1 MIEIWPAI
9 DLIDNK
15 NVRLTE
21 GDYATKEEMKR
32 TPEEAIAFYNR
43 SPQVTRI
50 HIVDLMGAI
59 KKQPTSSS
67 YIERLLKRSTVPIEI
82 GGGIRSEKT
91 IQYYL
96 EAGASYVIVGT
107 KGLQDRE
114 WLAKMTTRYPGKIY
128 LGLDAKGDKVA
139 LNGWT
144 EVSEQTIYEVAESVN
159 ELSLGGIIY
168 TDTSKDGKMAGPN
181 VELTGALVRLSKHPI
196 TASGGIRS
204 LEDIKQLEKAG
215 VAAAIVGKAANTD
228 AFWEGLDDD

>member
-32 TPEEAIAFYNR
+32 TPEEAIAFYNQF
-43 SPQVTRI
+43 PQVTRI

-59 KKQPTSSS
+59 KKQPTSSA
-67 YIERLLKRSTVPIEI
+67 YIETLLKTSSVSVEI

-91 IQYYL
+91 IQHYL
-96 EAGASYVIVGT
+96 AAGASYVIVGT
-107 KGLQDRE
+107 KGLQDKD
-114 WLAKMTTRYPGKIY
+114 WLAKMATRYPGKIY
-128 LGLDAKGDKVA
+128 LGLDAKGEKVA

-144 EVSEQTIYEVAESVN
+144 EVSEQTIYEVALSVN
-159 ELSLGGIIY
+159 DLPLGGIIY
-168 TDTSKDGKMAGPN
+168 TDTSKDGKMGGPN
-181 VELTGALVRLSKHPI
+181 VELTGALARLSNHPI
-196 TASGGIRS
+196 TASGGIRNFY
-204 LEDIKQLEKAG
+204 DIRQLEKSG

-228 AFWEGLDDD
+228 VFWEGLDND

>member
-15 NVRLTE
+15 SVRLTE

-32 TPEEAIAFYNR
+32 SPEEAIAFYNQY
-43 SPQVTRI
+43 PQVTRI
-50 HIVDLMGAI
+50 HIVDLMGAV
-59 KKQPTSSS
+59 KKTPTSSV
-67 YIERLLKRSTVPIEI
+67 YIETLLKKSTVPIEI
-82 GGGIRSEKT
+82 GGGIRSEKN
-91 IQYYL
+91 IRHYL

-107 KGLQDRE
+107 KGLQDGE

-128 LGLDAKGDKVA
+128 LGLDAKGENVS

-159 ELSLGGIIY
+159 DLPLGGIIY

-181 VELTGALVRLSKHPI
+181 VELTGALARLSKHPI

-204 LEDIKQLEKAG
+204 LEDIQQLEKVG
-215 VAAAIVGKAANTD
+215 VAAAIVGKAANMD
-228 AFWEGLDDD
+228 AFWEELDND

>member
-43 SPQVTRI
+43 YPQVTRI

-114 WLAKMTTRYPGKIY
+114 WLTKMTTRYPGKIY

-204 LEDIKQLEKAG
+204 LKDIKQLEKAG

>member
-15 NVRLTE
+15 SVRLTE

-32 TPEEAIAFYNR
+32 SPEEAIAFYNQY
-43 SPQVTRI
+43 PQVTRI
-50 HIVDLMGAI
+50 HIVDLMGAV
-59 KKQPTSSS
+59 KKHPTSSV
-67 YIERLLKRSTVPIEI
+67 YIETLLKKSTVPIEI
-82 GGGIRSEKT
+82 GGGIRSEKN
-91 IQYYL
+91 IRHYL

-107 KGLQDRE
+107 KGLQDGE

-128 LGLDAKGDKVA
+128 LGLDAKGENVS

-159 ELSLGGIIY
+159 DLPLGGIIY

-181 VELTGALVRLSKHPI
+181 VELTGALARLSKHPI

-204 LEDIKQLEKAG
+204 LEDIQQLEKVG
-215 VAAAIVGKAANTD
+215 VAAAIVGKAANMD
-228 AFWEGLDDD
+228 AFWEELDND

>member
-15 NVRLTE
+15 SVRLTE

-32 TPEEAIAFYNR
+32 TPEEAIAFYTR
-43 SPQVTRI
+43 YPQVTRI
-50 HIVDLMGAI
+50 HIVDLMGAV
-59 KKQPTSSS
+59 KKQPTSSA
-67 YIERLLKRSTVPIEI
+67 YIETLLKKSTVPIEI

-91 IQYYL
+91 IRHYL

-114 WLAKMTTRYPGKIY
+114 WLAEMTTRYPGKIY
-128 LGLDAKGDKVA
+128 LGLDAKGEKVA

-144 EVSEQTIYEVAESVN
+144 EVSEQTIYEVVESVN
-159 ELSLGGIIY
+159 DLPLGGIIY
-168 TDTSKDGKMAGPN
+168 TDITKDGKMGGPN
-181 VELTGALVRLSKHPI
+181 VELTGALARLSKHPI

-204 LEDIKQLEKAG
+204 LEDIRKLEKSG
-215 VAAAIVGKAANTD
+215 VAAAIVGKAANTY